1 MDRAVLDV
9 LASLELDVFQQSLE
23 QLGVRSCMD
32 VTYLMDEDLKQ
43 IGLNLVQ
50 VRKLQF
56 HIGKTTQEHSKVQPQ
71 LQPCQYQKGKA
82 LGQRQSYLGGAQVL
96 RADSVDI
103 PPVLVKQMIGEQ
115 LFPMISKIEPIN
127 AAKITGMFLEM
138 DNKELYIL
146 LDSEQQLKNK
156 VDEALRVL
164 QRAQMGEWCLSSML
178 ACWWDTQAENNE
190 KHLVGAACPSVIVPH
205 QPPANYFCCK
215 FRWRLQ
221 SCDPSICASQGAFWA
236 GEAES

>member
-56 HIGKTTQEHSKVQPQ
+56 HIGKTTQEHSQSTAAVA
-71 LQPCQYQKGKA
+71 A
-82 LGQRQSYLGGAQVL
+82 LSVSEGEGVRAEVHSPTQGARPGCWICWGPTRCDL
-96 RADSVDI
+96 

-156 VDEALRVL
+156 VDEALRVSPKGSAWVNDVC
-164 QRAQMGEWCLSSML
+164 Q
-178 ACWWDTQAENNE
+178 AC
-190 KHLVGAACPSVIVPH
+190 
-205 QPPANYFCCK
+205 
-215 FRWRLQ
+215 
-221 SCDPSICASQGAFWA
+221 
-236 GEAES
+236 

>member
-1 MDRAVLDV
+1 MSSCNNVFLAQVSAAQVVLEHFATFEPRGSAMDRAVIDV

-32 VTYLMDEDLKQ
+32 VTYLMDEDLIQ

-56 HIGKTTQEHSKVQPQ
+56 HIVKTLRKNSVPVHDAEAVHDAE
-71 LQPCQYQKGKA
+71 GR
-82 LGQRQSYLGGAQVL
+82 LGLGRL
-96 RADSVDI
+96 S
-103 PPVLVKQMIGEQ
+103 PEEVKQMIGEQ

-164 QRAQMGEWCLSSML
+164 QRAQMGE
-178 ACWWDTQAENNE
+178 
-190 KHLVGAACPSVIVPH
+190 
-205 QPPANYFCCK
+205 
-215 FRWRLQ
+215 
-221 SCDPSICASQGAFWA
+221 
-236 GEAES
+236 

>member
-1 MDRAVLDV
+1 MGSAVQKENGYHNSAFAAQFVLGHFTTFEPRGSAMDRAVLDV

-82 LGQRQSYLGGAQVL
+82 LGQRQSYLGGRPGAEGRL
-96 RADSVDI
+96 GGPS
-103 PPVLVKQMIGEQ
+103 PST
-115 LFPMISKIEPIN
+115 SK
-127 AAKITGMFLEM
+127 T
-138 DNKELYIL
+138 D
-146 LDSEQQLKNK
+146 D
-156 VDEALRVL
+156 
-164 QRAQMGEWCLSSML
+164 W
-178 ACWWDTQAENNE
+178 
-190 KHLVGAACPSVIVPH
+190 
-205 QPPANYFCCK
+205 
-215 FRWRLQ
+215 
-221 SCDPSICASQGAFWA
+221 
-236 GEAES
+236 